1 MRAQKTSRCCSRGD
15 GFLQAELDL
24 LAEAVRR
31 IEGAARSVWPGCRAA
46 PFGSQAT
53 GLALP
58 GADLD
63 VVVLGASSELQRA
76 GSGFTKVSM
85 PDIIRVHGQW
95 PTRKLWRS
103 VLRTSCAERAQP
115 LHRIACCVRAVS

>member
-1 MRAQKTSRCCSRGD
+1 MIHGTYAVLAFTQQACVTAGARRRRRSAAHDSMATV
-15 GFLQAELDL
+15 QAELDL

-46 PFGSQAT
+46 LFGSQAT

-63 VVVLGASSELQRA
+63 VVVLGASTQLQRA
-76 GSGFTKVSM
+76 GSGFTKASVQNM
-85 PDIIRVHGQW
+85 IRLQGH
-95 PTRKLWRS
+95 
-103 VLRTSCAERAQP
+103 
-115 LHRIACCVRAVS
+115 